1 MSHEYMLTIAMKN
14 VIAKKNEQ
22 TEETT
27 LKDIQYQSKESQEAG
42 NVALTRICKET
53 IERNNK

>member
-1 MSHEYMLTIAMKN
+1 MLTIAMKN